1 MLILGFM
8 LFLYIF
14 LLAFSVEA
22 ALRTFGSEEEALNYL
37 VGQPNINAAEGAN
50 PSVPQ
55 PGTHGGGSS
64 SADHEVGG
72 SNAEGSGGESSSQ
85 KEAPE
90 ERDMEMEDELTEE
103 LQNAD
108 AYSDYDIEVIKEGE
122 AINEYLALLNSA
134 QNA

>member
-1 MLILGFM
+1 M
-8 LFLYIF
+8 
-14 LLAFSVEA
+14 FSVEA
-22 ALRTFGSEEEALNYL
+22 ALRMFGSEEQALNYL
-37 VGQPNINAAEGAN
+37 VGQPDINAAEGAN

-55 PGTHGGGSS
+55 PGTHGSGSS

-72 SNAEGSGGESSSQ
+72 SNAEGSGGGSSSQ
-85 KEAPE
+85 NKAPE

-122 AINEYLALLNSA
+122 AINEYMALLNSA